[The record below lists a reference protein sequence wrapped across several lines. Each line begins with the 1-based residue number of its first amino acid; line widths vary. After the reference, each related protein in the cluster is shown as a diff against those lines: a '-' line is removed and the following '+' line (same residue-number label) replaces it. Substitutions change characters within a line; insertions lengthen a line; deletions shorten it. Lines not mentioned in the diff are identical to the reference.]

1 MLDALLAGL
10 ARASPAADLARATWV
25 DGRHARLERR
35 EPIWTRRGKLLPL
48 HLVPHRAEETAAPAE
63 PAAAAP
69 DRSR

>member
-1 MLDALLAGL
+1 M
-10 ARASPAADLARATWV
+10 PAADLARATWV
-25 DGRHARLERR
+25 EAGTLAIERR

-69 DRSR
+69 DRPR